1 MSNNTTFNA
10 KIARADLASN
20 ICDMALELEHYDC
33 YICDAIS
40 EIADT
45 SVSIY
50 TADNVQFCRDNSDD
64 VKEALCNGLALD
76 GSAYFEANPGSDYE
90 DYEAHLGAVAE
101 YVANERELY
110 ADYEAAMEYA
120 VLGALMERYGEELSR
135 EAYEYVN
142 DCKTCDWDDTSERI
156 DSIKDEAVELYAQ
169 WLNEEGSE
177 DE

>member
-1 MSNNTTFNA
+1 MSNDTTFNA
-10 KIARADLASN
+10 KIARNDIASN
-20 ICDMALELEHYDC
+20 ICDMALELEDYDG

-40 EIADT
+40 EIADS

-50 TADNVQFCRDNSDD
+50 TADNVRFCRENSGD
-64 VKEALCNGLALD
+64 VREALMNGLALD
-76 GSAYFEANPGSDYE
+76 GSQYFESHPGNDYE
-90 DYEAHLGAVAE
+90 DYEAYLGACAE
-101 YVANERELY
+101 YVSNERELY

-169 WLNEEGSE
+169 SLDKNEAE
-177 DE
+177 